1 MVKSP
6 RMTPKAPP
14 KLLGP
19 LKALYARMLRIRAIE
34 EAIAARY
41 AEQEMRCPIHLS
53 IGQEGPAVGV
63 YAGLKSDD
71 YALSTHRSHAHY
83 LGKGGD
89 LKAMLAE
96 FYGRADGCSVGKG
109 GSMHLIDPSVGFLG
123 ATPIVGATIA
133 IATGVAF
140 GVRMKGEDRVV
151 AAFFGEGSTEEG
163 VFHEAMN
170 FASLKKLPIVFVCE
184 NNLYSVYS
192 PLSVRQPKRPLA
204 ALAAAHGMKALKGD
218 GNDVMATKALAEKA
232 AMHARSGA
240 GPVFLELET
249 YRWREHCGPNYDN
262 DIGYRTEAEFLK
274 WKRRDPLTRCEKA
287 LRAAKALA
295 AGEKEAMLAQFAA
308 EIDAAF
314 AWAKSRPYPDACELL
329 TDVYA
334 EAPAPAKAP
343 RTGVAA

>member
-1 MVKSP
+1 MPHK
-6 RMTPKAPP
+6 TPLPAPVNI
-14 KLLGP
+14 
-19 LKALYARMLRIRAIE
+19 LKELYGRMLRIRAIE

-41 AEQEMRCPIHLS
+41 SEQEMRCPIHLS

-63 YAGLKSDD
+63 YAGLRPDD
-71 YALSTHRSHAHY
+71 YAMSTHRSHAHY

-109 GSMHLIDPSVGFLG
+109 GSMHLIDMSVGFLG
-123 ATPIVGATIA
+123 ATPIVGSTIA
-133 IATGVAF
+133 IATGVAL
-140 GVRMKGEDRVV
+140 GVKMKGEKRIV

-170 FASLKKLPIVFVCE
+170 FAALKKLPIVFVCE

-192 PLSVRQPKRPLA
+192 PLSVRQPKRPLSK
-204 ALAAAHGMKALKGD
+204 LPAAHGMKALKGD
-218 GNDVMATKALAEKA
+218 GNDVLATARLAEKA
-232 AMHARSGA
+232 AAYARSGA
-240 GPVFLELET
+240 GPVFLELDT

-262 DIGYRTEAEFLK
+262 DIGYRTESEFLK
-274 WKRRDPLTRCEKA
+274 WKKRCPLARAAKK

-295 AGEKEAMLAQFAA
+295 AGETEAMLAGFKV

-314 AWAKSRPYPDACELL
+314 AWAKSRPYPDASELL

-334 EAPAPAKAP
+334 RIPAPSTATPSEVPA
-343 RTGVAA
+343 